1 MESKIMR
8 SGKTL
13 MTHCAYCAVASLC
26 LAVAGCSTMGKS
38 GTSGS
43 SDGGTTGSSRDMQQP
58 PMQDGQPD
66 VWQDGA
72 TRGNSAMLDE
82 RGNLRGAPMGADVRA
97 GSHPNW
103 RATVQAI
110 EPLSRQEAGMGIGLG
125 GSPAAAA
132 VGGTVAGMGTAG
144 NTVYRV
150 TLRGQDGSSHTVVV
164 ENPPVYKVGD
174 QVTFANGM
182 IKLE

>member
-1 MESKIMR
+1 MQE
-8 SGKTL
+8 GQ
-13 MTHCAYCAVASLC
+13 
-26 LAVAGCSTMGKS
+26 
-38 GTSGS
+38 
-43 SDGGTTGSSRDMQQP
+43 SDA
-58 PMQDGQPD
+58 
-66 VWQDGA
+66 WQDGA
-72 TRGNSAMLDE
+72 ARGNSAMLDE
-82 RGNLRGAPMGADVRA
+82 RGNMKGTPTAADVRG

-150 TLRGQDGSSHTVVV
+150 TLQGQDGSSHAVVV
-164 ENPPVYKVGD
+164 ENPPAYKVGD
-174 QVTFANGM
+174 RVTFANGT
-182 IKLE
+182 IKAQ

>member
-1 MESKIMR
+1 MESKIWEFVR
-8 SGKTL
+8 TVF
-13 MTHCAYCAVASLC
+13 AYCAAGVLC
-26 LAVAGCSTMGKS
+26 LAAAGCTTMGKS
-38 GTSGS
+38 STSGS
-43 SDGGTTGSSRDMQQP
+43 SESGATGSSRDMQQP
-58 PMQDGQPD
+58 PMDDGKPD
-66 VWQDGA
+66 SWQDGA
-72 TRGNSAMLDE
+72 TKGNSAMRDE
-82 RGNLRGAPMGADVRA
+82 QRSTTGAAMAADVRG

-150 TLRGQDGSSHTVVV
+150 TLRGEDGSSHTVVV
-164 ENPPVYKVGD
+164 ENVPAYKAGD
-174 QVTFANGM
+174 QVTVANGM

>member
-1 MESKIMR
+1 MKSIKR

-13 MTHCAYCAVASLC
+13 IAYCALAALC
-26 LAVAGCSTMGKS
+26 LVIAGCAEMGKS

-43 SDGGTTGSSRDMQQP
+43 SESGTTGSSRDTQQP
-58 PMQDGQPD
+58 PMQDGKPD
-66 VWQDGA
+66 TWQDGA
-72 TRGNSAMLDE
+72 ERGNSAMRDE
-82 RGNLRGAPMGADVRA
+82 RGHAGSAATASDTRG

-132 VGGTVAGMGTAG
+132 VGGTVPGMGTAG

-150 TLRGQDGSSHTVVV
+150 TLQAQDGSSHAVVV
-164 ENPPVYKVGD
+164 ENPPAYKVGD
-174 QVTFANGM
+174 QVTYANGM